1 MYHANSAKNATN
13 CSGRTWGKE
22 NLKLVMCKTAL
33 ERILYHTVKRKAE
46 CALHGLDGQLCLDR
60 YSHSRLLAA
69 AHRPQNTAAPMP
81 VPASTQ
87 QLNFLIA
94 GVQKGGTT
102 ALGEHLRKCSPFVCL
117 TPGEDHR
124 YDSMKRL
131 HGAFHLGD
139 VKGCNVTSPLSR
151 FGAEDPLFSY
161 VSEGSLLDRV
171 SSFAPALKIILL
183 LREPVQRAFSQYRM
197 EVARSS
203 KFVRCCDFFAAMRE
217 EVSRGAPPKPSS
229 EDIVWRGFYDAQV
242 ERLFSHYGQRN
253 VHVTISER
261 VFLSNSQR
269 DAAYN
274 QILTFIGV
282 PVVSDY
288 AAVFSRPGSYFAQNE
303 TLTLTHEAALF
314 LRRLYVNDTNH
325 LYIRLGYKV
334 AEWDAWYC
342 RSGFNVC

>member
-1 MYHANSAKNATN
+1 MYHSRFAKNPTN
-13 CSGRTWGKE
+13 CSGRTWVEE
-22 NLKLVMCKTAL
+22 NLRLVMCKTAL

-46 CALHGLDGQLCLDR
+46 CALHGLEGQLCLDR
-60 YSHSRLLAA
+60 SSPLQSHVQSS
-69 AHRPQNTAAPMP
+69 AAPMP
-81 VPASTQ
+81 VPATTH

-124 YDSMKRL
+124 YDSIQRL
-131 HGAFHLGD
+131 DDVFQLGN
-139 VKGCNVTSPLSR
+139 VKGCNVTSPLCR

-197 EVARSS
+197 EVARGS
-203 KFVRCCDFFAAMRE
+203 KFFRCCDFFAAMRE
-217 EVSRGAPPKPSS
+217 EVSRGPPARKSS
-229 EDIVWRGFYDAQV
+229 RKDIVWRGFYDAQV
-242 ERLFSHYGQRN
+242 ERLVSHYGQRN

-261 VFLSNSQR
+261 VFLSKSQR

-274 QILTFIGV
+274 RILEFIGV
-282 PVVSDY
+282 PEVSNFD
-288 AAVFSRPGSYFAQNE
+288 AAVFTRPGSNIVQN
-303 TLTLTHEAALF
+303 
-314 LRRLYVNDTNH
+314 NTNS
-325 LYIRLGYKV
+325 IT
-334 AEWDAWYC
+334 C
-342 RSGFNVC
+342 T